1 MPQNPVVSRR
11 SFGKAAAGTT
21 AALALGGGMLGSL
34 AACSSSDDNAP
45 DAARQSAQKL
55 AAGLTKGDLRNV
67 PLDDPAT
74 AVSDLKV
81 IFTGMDGLRPVTALA
96 SVTKDGDSCT
106 ATLAHTLALG
116 SRKWAFTSTATLN
129 QDAGTWKTAWEPAIV
144 HPQLGQ
150 ATRLRHT
157 RSLGERAPITGNEGK
172 DIVVNHT
179 VHDLGIDKSHLDKTK
194 WEASATALAKL
205 VKIDA
210 KTYVAKVK
218 AAGAQAFVVAIT
230 VREQDIPRN
239 IDSVDGAS
247 VVDRDLMLA
256 STRTFAIGLLGTS
269 GLADDS
275 DVKRGKGEIQ
285 EGDVVGKSGLQLR
298 YDDQL
303 RGKVGHVISIVA
315 RKDPTSSASPASQP
329 TVTATGSS
337 SASPDTP
344 QGLFSVPATDGKAL
358 RVTLDPD
365 SQSKAEAA
373 LSPVKGV
380 ACLVAV
386 QPGTGRILAAA
397 NSTAAGANGYATSGQ
412 YAPGST
418 FKIATTLA
426 LVRAGLT
433 TSSPVNCSP
442 NITVNGRSFHN
453 YSDYDSSYSGTIPLV
468 DAVAQSCNTAFISQH
483 AKVTS
488 ATLRKAAGSLGMG
501 TDYDTGFPAFYGQV
515 SDTTAADVLASDMI
529 GQGGVL
535 ASPMAMA
542 GVAASVAAGR
552 TVIPWLVEGHQPK
565 SKATALSTKEVA
577 ALRQV
582 MIATAQKGSG
592 RVLSGLATGAKTG
605 TAEFGESGK
614 LRTHAWMIC
623 WTSAI
628 AVACM
633 VEIGESGS
641 GTAGPLIKAFL
652 S

>member
-11 SFGKAAAGTT
+11 TFARTAAGTT
-21 AALALGGGMLGSL
+21 VALALGGALTG
-34 AACSSSDDNAP
+34 CRSSADSSVP
-45 DAARQSAQKL
+45 DAARQAATKL
-55 AAGLTKGDLRNV
+55 AAGLTGGDLKNV
-67 PLDDPAT
+67 PLDDPTT
-74 AVSDLKV
+74 AASDLKV
-81 IFTGMDGLRPVTALA
+81 ILSGMDGLRPTTTLA
-96 SVTKDGDSCT
+96 SIAKDGDSCT
-106 ATLAHTLALG
+106 ATLSHTLPLG
-116 SRKWAFTSTATLN
+116 SRKWTFTSTATLN
-129 QDAGTWKTAWEPAIV
+129 QDGETWKTAWEPAIV
-144 HPQLGQ
+144 HPKLGQ

-157 RSLGERAPITGNEGK
+157 RKLGERAPITGAEGK
-172 DIVVNHT
+172 DVVVKRT
-179 VHDLGIDKSHLDKTK
+179 VHDVGIDKANLDKTK

-210 KTYVAKVK
+210 KTYTATVK
-218 AAGAQAFVVAIT
+218 AAGDQAFVVAIT
-230 VREQDIPRN
+230 LREQDIPRN
-239 IDSVDGAS
+239 IGAIAGAQ

-256 STRTFAIGLLGTS
+256 STKTFAVGLLGTS
-269 GLADDS
+269 GLADEA

-285 EGDVVGKSGLQLR
+285 EGDMVGKSGLQLR

-303 RGKVGHVISIVA
+303 RGKVGHVIAVVA
-315 RKDPTSSASPASQP
+315 RKDATASASPAPQPTATSSASS
-329 TVTATGSS
+329 T
-337 SASPDTP
+337 ASPDTP
-344 QGLFSVPATDGKAL
+344 QTLFSVPATDGKPL
-358 RVTLDPD
+358 SITLDPD

-373 LSPVKGV
+373 LTSVKGV
-380 ACLVAV
+380 AALVAV

-397 NSTAAGANGYATSGQ
+397 NSPSAGANAFATSGQ

-426 LVRAGLT
+426 LLRAGLT
-433 TSSPVNCSP
+433 TSSQVNCSASV
-442 NITVNGRSFHN
+442 TVNGRSFHN
-453 YSDYDSSYSGTIPLV
+453 YSDYDSSYSGSIPLV

-488 ATLRKAAGSLGMG
+488 AALRKAAGSLGMG
-501 TDYDTGFPAFYGQV
+501 TDYDTGFPSFYGKID
-515 SDTTAADVLASDMI
+515 DTTAADVLASDMI

-542 GVAASVAAGR
+542 GVAASVAAGK
-552 TVIPWLVEGHQPK
+552 TVVPWLVEGHQPK
-565 SKATALSTKEVA
+565 PKATALTTKEVA
-577 ALRQV
+577 ELRQV
-582 MIATAQKGSG
+582 MIATVQKGSG

-633 VEIGESGS
+633 VEVGESGS

>member
-11 SFGKAAAGTT
+11 SFGKAAATT
-21 AALALGGGMLGSL
+21 ATLALGATMISPLSGCR
-34 AACSSSDDNAP
+34 ASDDAVP

-55 AAGLTKGDLRNV
+55 AAGLSKGSLTGV

-74 AVSDLKV
+74 AASDLTA
-81 IFTGMDGLRPVTALA
+81 IFSGMDGLRPTTTVS
-96 SVTKDGDSCT
+96 SVTKEDDSCT
-106 ATLAHTLALG
+106 ATLSHTLRLG
-116 SRKWAFTSTATLN
+116 SRKWTFTSRATLN
-129 QDAGTWKTAWEPAIV
+129 QDGSTWKTAWEPAII
-144 HPQLGQ
+144 HPKLGQ

-157 RSLGERAPITGNEGK
+157 RTLGERAPITGAQDK
-172 DIVVNHT
+172 DVVVKRT
-179 VHDLGIDKSHLDKTK
+179 VHDLGIDKANLDKTK
-194 WEASATALAKL
+194 WTASATALATL

-210 KTYVAKVK
+210 KTYVATVM
-218 AAGAQAFVVAIT
+218 AAGDQAFVVAIT
-230 VREQDIPRN
+230 LREQDIPRT
-239 IDSVDGAS
+239 IGTIDGARI
-247 VVDRDLMLA
+247 VDRDLMLA
-256 STRTFAIGLLGTS
+256 PTRTFAVGLLGTS
-269 GLADDS
+269 GLADDA

-298 YDDQL
+298 YDEQL
-303 RGKVGHVISIVA
+303 RGKVGHVIAIVA
-315 RKDPTSSASPASQP
+315 RKDATASASPAAQP
-329 TVTATGSS
+329 TAASPSTAT
-337 SASPDTP
+337 SPDTP
-344 QGLFSVPATDGKAL
+344 QTLFSVPATDGTPL
-358 RVTLDPD
+358 SITLDPD

-373 LSPVKGV
+373 LSSAKGV

-386 QPGTGRILAAA
+386 QPGTGAILAAA
-397 NSTAAGANGYATSGQ
+397 NSTAAGANAYATSGQ

-426 LVRAGLT
+426 LLRAGYT
-433 TSSPVNCSP
+433 TSSPVNCSASV
-442 NITVNGRSFHN
+442 TVNGRSFHN
-453 YSDYDSSYSGTIPLV
+453 YSDYDSSYSGSIPLV
-468 DAVAQSCNTAFISQH
+468 DAVAQSCNTAFIAQH

-501 TDYDTGFPAFYGQV
+501 TDYDTGFPAFYGQID
-515 SDTTAADVLASDMI
+515 DTTAADVLASDMI

-542 GVAASVAAGR
+542 GVAASVAAGK
-552 TVIPWLVEGHQPK
+552 TVVPWLVKGHQPA
-565 SKATALSTKEVA
+565 SKATVLSTGEVA
-577 ALRQV
+577 SLRQV
-582 MIATAQKGSG
+582 MIATVAKGSG

-623 WTSAI
+623 WTSTI

-633 VEIGESGS
+633 VEVGESGS